1 MEGKGLSGIIRK
13 IIISEQYVNNTT
25 KRHRKT
31 EIGKKPTC
39 LLQHK
44 GEESQGERNSF
55 LKLKAWRQLLPG
67 NMAEAPTS
75 T

>member
-1 MEGKGLSGIIRK
+1 MEFALEGKGLSGVIRK

-44 GEESQGERNSF
+44 GEESQGE
-55 LKLKAWRQLLPG
+55 KQLPEIESMETITPRKHG
-67 NMAEAPTS
+67 
-75 T
+75 